1 MTNRGKIG
9 ESLYLAFPRDLL
21 AILSL
26 LDRNLSVQLRTIL
39 ICLVVFQLPQ
49 PSHARTNHL
58 FENFSTERGLAGRL
72 VRDIVQDEHGFIW
85 FATESGLSRYDG
97 YQFKNYYHDASD
109 SNSLASSDI
118 WRLHVDTNNNLWIAS
133 AAGLDRFDGVVLII
147 THTEEWKTVPFSK
160 TSELSLALKAS
171 SMWELALAS
180 FASHSSKIILRFQKY
195 YYRNRELITP

>member
-72 VRDIVQDEHGFIW
+72 VRDIVQDEHGFIC
-85 FATESGLSRYDG
+85 
-97 YQFKNYYHDASD
+97 
-109 SNSLASSDI
+109 SLQ
-118 WRLHVDTNNNLWIAS
+118 RVGFHVMMAIN
-133 AAGLDRFDGVVLII
+133 
-147 THTEEWKTVPFSK
+147 SK
-160 TSELSLALKAS
+160 TT
-171 SMWELALAS
+171 
-180 FASHSSKIILRFQKY
+180 
-195 YYRNRELITP
+195 ITMLVIPIVWPVVTYGGYM